1 MGSITDLLED
11 ALLDHILENS
21 AYTPGATLYMSL
33 HTSSPTEEGLVGN
46 EVGGNGY
53 ARTII
58 AFSAAGTRQCIQD
71 GQVTFPQVITS
82 SWGTVTHFGIHT
94 ASSGSGNMIG
104 YGTFDN
110 SIITE
115 VGNVPF
121 VPNLETVISINTG
134 GASDYL
140 ANIMLDFAF
149 RDGTFAQPNI
159 HVALC
164 TATITDSATGSTITE
179 PGAANYARIDFPTWN
194 AASAGQADNGAD
206 ISFATPNEDW
216 ATVTFSALCD
226 ALTVGNLL
234 IYAAATP
241 NQAPKSGDPVKIPT
255 GDYIVTMD

>member
-1 MGSITDLLED
+1 MGSITNLLED

-33 HTSSPTEEGLVGN
+33 HTVDPGEDAQVGN
-46 EVGGNGY
+46 EVAGNGY
-53 ARTII
+53 ARTVI
-58 AFSAAGTRQCIQD
+58 AFSAAGTRAVIQN

-82 SWGTVTHFGIHT
+82 TWGEVTHFGIHT

-121 VPNLETVISINTG
+121 VPNLETVVSINTG

-140 ANIMLDFAF
+140 ANMLLDFAF
-149 RDGTFAQPNI
+149 RNQTFTQPGI
-159 HVALC
+159 FVALC
-164 TATITDSATGSTITE
+164 TATITDSGTGSSITE
-179 PGAANYARIDFPTWN
+179 PGGNYARVDFPTWN
-194 AASAGQADNGAD
+194 AASGGQADNGAD
-206 ISFATPNEDW
+206 ITFPTPSQDW

-226 ALTVGNLL
+226 LVEDGNLL

-241 NQAPKSGDPVKIPT
+241 NQAPKTGDPVKIPS